1 MFRMAFQRAA
11 FAVIG
16 VGLLVLAACTSL
28 YRDHGFAP
36 TDAELA
42 VLTVGKDDRE
52 TVAKA
57 VGRPSASG
65 LLDDKRWY
73 FVQSRYK
80 QRGPF
85 APEEIERQVVVIT
98 FAESGTV
105 SNIERFGLEDGQV
118 VALSRRVTD
127 SNIEGMGS
135 NDFIFDTNRARCV
148 SVDVRGMMA
157 ALRHV
162 YKADALVKELT
173 N

>member
-1 MFRMAFQRAA
+1 MRPNARGPETAVFRKAFQRAA
-11 FAVIG
+11 FALIG
-16 VGLLVLAACTSL
+16 AGFLVLTACTPL

-65 LLDDKRWY
+65 LLDDTRWY

-127 SNIEGMGS
+127 SNIEGISFLGQLLG
-135 NDFIFDTNRARCV
+135 NFGRVTAGQVLPGGN
-148 SVDVRGMMA
+148 
-157 ALRHV
+157 
-162 YKADALVKELT
+162 
-173 N
+173 

>member
-1 MFRMAFQRAA
+1 MRPSARGPDISLFRMAFQRAA
-11 FAVIG
+11 FALVG
-16 VGLLVLAACTSL
+16 LGLLVVTGCTPL

-36 TDAELA
+36 TDAELS
-42 VLTVGKDDRE
+42 VLTVGKDDRD
-52 TVAKA
+52 TVSAA

-65 LLDDKRWY
+65 LLDDTRWY
-73 FVQSRYK
+73 YVESRYK

-98 FAESGTV
+98 FAASGTV

-127 SNIEGMGS
+127 SNIEGISFLGQLMG
-135 NDFIFDTNRARCV
+135 NFGRVTARQV
-148 SVDVRGMMA
+148 LPGG
-157 ALRHV
+157 
-162 YKADALVKELT
+162 

>member
-1 MFRMAFQRAA
+1 M
-11 FAVIG
+11 
-16 VGLLVLAACTSL
+16 LAGCTPL

-42 VLTVGKDDRE
+42 VVTVGKDNRE
-52 TVAKA
+52 TVSRA

-65 LLDDKRWY
+65 LLGDTRWY
-73 FVQSRYK
+73 YVQSRYR
-80 QRGPF
+80 QRGPL
-85 APEEIERQVVVIT
+85 APEEVQRQVVVIT

-127 SNIEGMGS
+127 SNIEG
-135 NDFIFDTNRARCV
+135 V
-148 SVDVRGMMA
+148 SFLGQLLGNFGRVTAGQI
-157 ALRHV
+157 LPGP
-162 YKADALVKELT
+162 

>member
-1 MFRMAFQRAA
+1 MSFQRAV

-16 VGLLVLAACTSL
+16 LGCLVLAGCTPL

-42 VLTVGKDDRE
+42 VLTVGKDNRE

-57 VGRPSASG
+57 VGRPSALG
-65 LLDDKRWY
+65 LLNDTRWY
-73 FVQSRYK
+73 FVQSRYR
-80 QRGPF
+80 QRGPL
-85 APEEIERQVVVIT
+85 APQEIERQVVVIS

-127 SNIEGMGS
+127 SNIEG
-135 NDFIFDTNRARCV
+135 V
-148 SVDVRGMMA
+148 SFLGQLLGNFGRVTAGQILPGA
-157 ALRHV
+157 
-162 YKADALVKELT
+162 

>member
-1 MFRMAFQRAA
+1 MRPKARGPETAVFRMAVQRSVLAF
-11 FAVIG
+11 FAVG
-16 VGLLVLAACTSL
+16 FLALAACTPL

-57 VGRPSASG
+57 VGRPSVSG
-65 LLDDKRWY
+65 LLDDSRWY
-73 FVQSRYK
+73 FVQSRYR

-127 SNIEGMGS
+127 SNIEGISFLGQLLG
-135 NDFIFDTNRARCV
+135 NFGRVTAGQLLPGAN
-148 SVDVRGMMA
+148 
-157 ALRHV
+157 
-162 YKADALVKELT
+162 
-173 N
+173 

>member
-1 MFRMAFQRAA
+1 MRSTARRPETALFRMSFQRAV

-16 VGLLVLAACTSL
+16 LGCLVLAGCTPL

-42 VLTVGKDDRE
+42 VLTVGKDNRE

-57 VGRPSASG
+57 VGRPSALG
-65 LLDDKRWY
+65 LLNDTRWY
-73 FVQSRYK
+73 FVQSRYR
-80 QRGPF
+80 QRGPL
-85 APEEIERQVVVIT
+85 APQEIERQVVVIS

-127 SNIEGMGS
+127 SNIEG
-135 NDFIFDTNRARCV
+135 V
-148 SVDVRGMMA
+148 SFLGQLLGNFGRVTAGQLLPGA
-157 ALRHV
+157 
-162 YKADALVKELT
+162 

>member
-1 MFRMAFQRAA
+1 MRPNARGPETTVFRMAFQRAA

-16 VGLLVLAACTSL
+16 VGLLVLAACTPL

-65 LLDDKRWY
+65 LLDDTRWY
-73 FVQSRYK
+73 YVQSRYK

-118 VALSRRVTD
+118 VEDGPHAELLRKGGLYARFWARQS
-127 SNIEGMGS
+127 GG
-135 NDFIFDTNRARCV
+135 FIGLDEE
-148 SVDVRGMMA
+148 A
-157 ALRHV
+157 A
-162 YKADALVKELT
+162 E
-173 N
+173 

>member
-1 MFRMAFQRAA
+1 MRSTARRPETALFRMSFQRAV

-16 VGLLVLAACTSL
+16 LGCLVLAGCTPL

-42 VLTVGKDDRE
+42 VLTVGKDNRE

-57 VGRPSASG
+57 VGRPSALG
-65 LLDDKRWY
+65 LLNDTRWY
-73 FVQSRYK
+73 FVQSRYR
-80 QRGPF
+80 QRGPL
-85 APEEIERQVVVIT
+85 APQEIERQVVVIS

-127 SNIEGMGS
+127 SNIEG
-135 NDFIFDTNRARCV
+135 V
-148 SVDVRGMMA
+148 SFLGQLLGNFGRVTAGQILPGA
-157 ALRHV
+157 
-162 YKADALVKELT
+162 

>member
-1 MFRMAFQRAA
+1 MRSTARRPETALFRMSFQRAV

-16 VGLLVLAACTSL
+16 LGCLVLAGCTPL

-42 VLTVGKDDRE
+42 VLTVGKDNRE

-57 VGRPSASG
+57 VGRPSALG
-65 LLDDKRWY
+65 LLNDTRWY
-73 FVQSRYK
+73 FVQSRYR
-80 QRGPF
+80 QRGPL
-85 APEEIERQVVVIT
+85 APQEIERQVVVIS

-118 VALSRRVTD
+118 VAMSRRVTD
-127 SNIEGMGS
+127 SNIEG
-135 NDFIFDTNRARCV
+135 V
-148 SVDVRGMMA
+148 SFLGQLLGNFGRVTAGQILPGA
-157 ALRHV
+157 
-162 YKADALVKELT
+162 